1 MRRFDIKY
9 YTSYISLIYRLTW
22 KLTYLPTFL
31 KLLCQCEM
39 YWACNYF
46 CFNSK
51 PGFHYVNISKY
62 IIHTFQ
68 PDTNL
73 FIRRYL
79 NLSFLVIMILF
90 PVEYFSENVSDSNSD
105 FKISESAISLS
116 RAAISTIHLEL
127 CEIINIMHY
136 SRIKYTKDFHFI
148 SIRLLF
154 LSNWSL
160 LHFYLSSPHNFGP
173 YSNKFSHSLSFTIF
187 SWNGLFSDN
196 VFKALLIGKYS
207 GYQ

>member
-1 MRRFDIKY
+1 
-9 YTSYISLIYRLTW
+9 
-22 KLTYLPTFL
+22 
-31 KLLCQCEM
+31 M
-39 YWACNYF
+39 YWACNYV

-105 FKISESAISLS
+105 FKVSQSAISLS
-116 RAAISTIHLEL
+116 RATISTIHLEL

-136 SRIKYTKDFHFI
+136 SRIKCTKNFHLYIHQIIIFI
-148 SIRLLF
+148 KLKLVTF
-154 LSNWSL
+154 LSVKSPQFWTL
-160 LHFYLSSPHNFGP
+160 LQQIF
-173 YSNKFSHSLSFTIF
+173 SFTIF
-187 SWNGLFSDN
+187 YK
-196 VFKALLIGKYS
+196 VFMKWTFL
-207 GYQ
+207 